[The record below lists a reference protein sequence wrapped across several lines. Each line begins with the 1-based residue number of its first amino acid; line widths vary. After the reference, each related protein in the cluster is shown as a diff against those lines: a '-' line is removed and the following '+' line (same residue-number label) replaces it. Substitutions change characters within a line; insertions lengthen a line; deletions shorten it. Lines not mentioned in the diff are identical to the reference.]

1 MEFRVL
7 GEEDTKNRFRQY
19 LASNPASRRGW
30 VDLSQ
35 DAVVDVTDE
44 YVEPFREIAANFGL
58 EVTPEM
64 TE

>member
-7 GEEDTKNRFRQY
+7 GEDDTKSRFRQY
-19 LASNPASRRGW
+19 LAANPAARWGW

-35 DAVVDVTDE
+35 DAVVDVTDD

-58 EVTPEM
+58 EVTPET